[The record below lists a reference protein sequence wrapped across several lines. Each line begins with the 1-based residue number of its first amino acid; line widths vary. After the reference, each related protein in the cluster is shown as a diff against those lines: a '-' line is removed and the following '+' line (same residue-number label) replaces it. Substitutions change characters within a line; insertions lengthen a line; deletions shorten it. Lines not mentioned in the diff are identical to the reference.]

1 MEKIIQA
8 VLFDFGNVLGTFSHQ
23 VACQRLA
30 KYIEGSNPEQLQKML
45 FSGSLA
51 TARQTGVLTPVHF
64 YELLQK
70 DFGLSSAFDFDEFV
84 HLWGAIFTPT
94 PRQVLE
100 IIAAIP
106 PEIFCGIAS
115 NTEALHWPYIETLE
129 TVQYIKN
136 RPNSRV
142 FKSYEIGFEKPDPAF
157 FQHILQEIGCLSA
170 AVLFIDDLPKNA
182 LAFRQLGGA
191 AEVFNCETDDPSVLE
206 IVLQKYAILTE

>member
-8 VLFDFGNVLGTFSHQ
+8 VLFDFGNVLGTFSHH
-23 VACQRLA
+23 VVCQRLA
-30 KYIEGSNPEQLQKML
+30 EYIEGGEPEQLQKML
-45 FSGSLA
+45 FSG
-51 TARQTGVLTPVHF
+51 LTPAHF

-70 DFGLSSAFDFDEFV
+70 DFGLSSACDFDEFA
-84 HLWGAIFTPT
+84 HLWGAIFTPA

-129 TVQYIKN
+129 TVQYIKS

-206 IVLQKYAILTE
+206 IMLQKYAILTK